1 MGGGR
6 LVQKKLCHIFSLRF
20 RWNICSSCFVYH
32 CIGNEAISE
41 HLQLMAMRSNH
52 PELSMF
58 AAIVSDFGMD
68 FMFFLIILGATDEK
82 ARRALQVLQ

>member
-1 MGGGR
+1 
-6 LVQKKLCHIFSLRF
+6 
-20 RWNICSSCFVYH
+20 
-32 CIGNEAISE
+32 
-41 HLQLMAMRSNH
+41 
-52 PELSMF
+52 MF